1 MQLWHS
7 EVELVVKSGFVY
19 VPLLF
24 DPEIAR
30 EIHDPSSLKG
40 TPHQRAP
47 GNSES
52 VSLLQKHLRSWFD
65 TSPRTE
71 NQLLFD
77 SSSVRTEVSK
87 CESGLLQEIPVLELG
102 GREFIKAVDILSVL
116 ANYEKIDKTA
126 YEQMKRDCLR
136 KYSDFPG
143 LQTLSPNGKLQT
155 IILRIMPYFVRKS
168 RGLERRQFNDE
179 ELLDLICSKLDIP
192 GRFIEQAEKV
202 FDSAF
207 LLQRLD
213 DLNKL
218 KQTVAP
224 LQEGPVTG
232 EALCHWFHKALQV
245 QIVDRERLRVKQELH
260 ARERFGESKRKH
272 VAALLY
278 LEEKGS
284 FELDGFGFSRLGSRD
299 EYLIYKRT
307 GEYILKDY
315 YARNYLFPDCR
326 VAVSSYG
333 PFRPL
338 VIESYKH
345 PFLLGHAPK
354 QEICIKGYNWPD
366 QFTAENIVRLLEES
380 INALLYG
387 YDARRRNGYHSLD
400 PTLYYVKTIQFE
412 DYRV

>member
-1 MQLWHS
+1 ML
-7 EVELVVKSGFVY
+7 E
-19 VPLLF
+19 F
-24 DPEIAR
+24 D
-30 EIHDPSSLKG
+30 
-40 TPHQRAP
+40 
-47 GNSES
+47 
-52 VSLLQKHLRSWFD
+52 
-65 TSPRTE
+65 
-71 NQLLFD
+71 
-77 SSSVRTEVSK
+77 
-87 CESGLLQEIPVLELG
+87 
-102 GREFIKAVDILSVL
+102 GREFIKAVSIQSVL
-116 ANYEKIDKTA
+116 ANYERIDKDT
-126 YEQMKRDCLR
+126 YEQLKRDCLR
-136 KYSDFPG
+136 KFSDFPG
-143 LQTLSPNGKLQT
+143 LQAISPNGKLQT

-192 GRFIEQAEKV
+192 RSFIEQADKV
-202 FDSAF
+202 LDSAP
-207 LLQRLD
+207 LLQRLN

-218 KQTVAP
+218 EQTVEP

-232 EALCHWFHKALQV
+232 EALRQWFHKALQV
-245 QIVDRERLRVKQELH
+245 QIVDRERVRLKQELRE
-260 ARERFGESKRKH
+260 RERFGESKRNH

-315 YARNYLFPDCR
+315 YARSYLFPDCR

-333 PFRPL
+333 PFRPV

-345 PFLLGHAPK
+345 PFLLGHAPR

-366 QFTAENIVRLLEES
+366 QFTAENIVRLLEEG

-400 PTLYYVKTIQFE
+400 PTLYYVKTIEFE

>member
-7 EVELVVKSGFVY
+7 ELELVVQSGFVY

-30 EIHDPSSLKG
+30 EIQNQSDPEA
-40 TPHQRAP
+40 TPRQRAP
-47 GNSES
+47 GNPES
-52 VSLLQKHLRSWFD
+52 VSLLQKHFCSWFD

-71 NQLLFD
+71 NEPLTD
-77 SSSVRTEVSK
+77 SPSVRTEVSK
-87 CESGLLQEIPVLELG
+87 CESGLLQDAPVLEFN
-102 GREFIKAVDILSVL
+102 GREFIKAVSIQSVL
-116 ANYEKIDKTA
+116 ANYERIDKDT
-126 YEQMKRDCLR
+126 YEQLKRDCLR
-136 KYSDFPG
+136 TCLDFPG
-143 LQTLSPNGKLQT
+143 RQTISPNGKLQT

-168 RGLERRQFNDE
+168 RGMERRQFNDE
-179 ELLDLICSKLDIP
+179 ELLDLICSKLDLP
-192 GRFIEQAEKV
+192 RSCIEQADKV
-202 FDSAF
+202 LDSAP
-207 LLQRLD
+207 LLQRLN
-213 DLNKL
+213 DLNTL
-218 KQTVAP
+218 EQTLGP
-224 LQEGPVTG
+224 LQEGPITG
-232 EALCHWFHKALQV
+232 EALRQWFHKALQV
-245 QIVDRERLRVKQELH
+245 QIVDRERVRLKQELRE
-260 ARERFGESKRKH
+260 RERFGESQRNH

-284 FELDGFGFSRLGSRD
+284 FELDGFGFSRLGSRH

-315 YARNYLFPDCR
+315 YARSYLFPDCR

-333 PFRPL
+333 PFRPV

-345 PFLLGHAPK
+345 PFLLGHAPR

-366 QFTAENIVRLLEES
+366 QFTAENIVRLLEEG

-400 PTLYYVKTIQFE
+400 PTLYYVKTIEFE

>member
-7 EVELVVKSGFVY
+7 ELELVVKSGFVY

-24 DPEIAR
+24 DPDIVR
-30 EIHDPSSLKG
+30 EIQERSDPEG
-40 TPHQRAP
+40 TLRQRAR

-52 VSLLQKHLRSWFD
+52 VSLLQKHFRSWFD

-71 NQLLFD
+71 NQPRTD
-77 SSSVRTEVSK
+77 SPSVRTEVSK
-87 CESGLLQEIPVLELG
+87 CESGLLQEAPVLELG
-102 GREFIKAVDILSVL
+102 GREFIKAASVQSVL
-116 ANYEKIDKTA
+116 ANYERIDKDT
-126 YEQMKRDCLR
+126 YEQLKRDCLR
-136 KYSDFPG
+136 RFSDFPG
-143 LQTLSPNGKLQT
+143 RQAISPNGKLQT

-179 ELLDLICSKLDIP
+179 ELLDLVCSKLDIP

-207 LLQRLD
+207 LLQKLD

-218 KQTVAP
+218 EQTAEP

-232 EALCHWFHKALQV
+232 EALRQWLHKALQV
-245 QIVDRERLRVKQELH
+245 QIVDRERVRLQQELRD
-260 ARERFGESKRKH
+260 RERFGESKRNH

-284 FELDGFGFSRLGSRD
+284 FELDGFGFSRLGTRD

-315 YARNYLFPDCR
+315 YARSYLFPDCR

-345 PFLLGHAPK
+345 PFLLGHSPK
-354 QEICIKGYNWPD
+354 QEICIKGYSWPD
-366 QFTAENIVRLLEES
+366 QFTAENIVRLLEEGV
-380 INALLYG
+380 NALLYG

-400 PTLYYVKTIQFE
+400 PTLYYVKTIEFE